1 MGTII
6 LSNCEACCG
15 KDNHD
20 LEPDNNPI
28 LIKKTSR
35 FSPPCQNNYMKKIYI
50 SSSPTNFNYISNSAI
65 SDRTELSMSLDNSPT
80 KSIKKDIISLQSN
93 LISFQIYEKMIK
105 GERLHNILE
114 PLTFYDNNILF
125 ELLLSILL
133 KIKDIF
139 KGAFFDENAVINLHQ
154 NYINIFQEL
163 SKNNIFE
170 EIKINIEEDS
180 RLKYILLDVI
190 ESVVELFHFFKY
202 KILTDQEP
210 YNKCYWEQYKDCI
223 NYMKQ
228 KLNEIKSG
236 ITNINL
242 SLGDNKL
249 KIID

>member
-1 MGTII
+1 MGTSF
-6 LSNCEACCG
+6 LGNCETCCN

-20 LEPDNNPI
+20 LVSDNNPI
-28 LIKKTSR
+28 LFKKTSR
-35 FSPPCQNNYMKKIYI
+35 FSPPCQNNYMNKIYI
-50 SSSPTNFNYISNSAI
+50 SSSPTNFNYISNS
-65 SDRTELSMSLDNSPT
+65 DRTELSMSIDNSPV
-80 KSIKKDIISLQSN
+80 KSNKKDIISLQSN

-125 ELLLSILL
+125 ELLLTILA

-139 KGAFFDENAVINLHQ
+139 KGAFFDENAVINLHK
-154 NYINIFQEL
+154 NYIKIVQDL
-163 SKNNIFE
+163 SNNNILE
-170 EIKINIEEDS
+170 EIKLNIEEDS

-202 KILTDQEP
+202 KILSEQEP
-210 YNKCYWEQYKDCI
+210 YNKCYWDQYKDCI
-223 NYMKQ
+223 NYMEQ

-236 ITNINL
+236 IINMNL

>member
-1 MGTII
+1 MGT
-6 LSNCEACCG
+6 LFLGNCESCCG

-20 LEPDNNPI
+20 LESDNNPT
-28 LIKKTSR
+28 LFKKKIR

-50 SSSPTNFNYISNSAI
+50 SSSSTNFNNISNSAI
-65 SDRTELSMSLDNSPT
+65 SERAEISMSLDNTPV
-80 KSIKKDIISLQSN
+80 KSNKRDIISLLSN

-114 PLTFYDNNILF
+114 PLAFYENNFLF
-125 ELLLSILL
+125 ELLLVILV

-139 KGAFFDENAVINLHQ
+139 KNEFFGENVVNFHKNFLKKI
-154 NYINIFQEL
+154 QEL
-163 SKNNIFE
+163 NNNNILQD
-170 EIKINIEEDS
+170 IKLNIEEDS

-202 KILTDQEP
+202 KIVDGQEP
-210 YNKCYWEQYKDCI
+210 YNKCYWDQYKDCI
-223 NYMKQ
+223 SYIEQ
-228 KLNEIKSG
+228 KLNEIKSS
-236 ITNINL
+236 IININL